1 MLQQV
6 AKASPRASASLA
18 FVKEARYKKDMTPP
32 TDVVQYKDLIALSTH
47 IQNIIKGMTG
57 MGDRVIALEA
67 ANIELHEILNGM
79 KEAQQGSLTSLQELF
94 GMIKNQQAQILTLND
109 SMKKQFDWQL
119 ANNERFNRLLDSEGK
134 T

>member
-1 MLQQV
+1 M
-6 AKASPRASASLA
+6 
-18 FVKEARYKKDMTPP
+18 KEARYKKDMTPP
-32 TDVVQYKDLIALSTH
+32 TDVVQYRDLIALSTH

-67 ANIELHEILNGM
+67 VNIELHEILNGM